1 MRFRN
6 KGEGATP
13 IISWQLPFRL
23 VVMVEVIVLPS
34 PFRCSVSA
42 DQFIDSFIESL
53 IAIESLYIN
62 YTKPF

>member
-1 MRFRN
+1 
-6 KGEGATP
+6 
-13 IISWQLPFRL
+13 
-23 VVMVEVIVLPS
+23 MVEVIVLPS